1 MRGWV
6 CLGELLYS
14 YIGCLLVWVWLYVC
28 SAALL
33 LHEQLFVYVITIL
46 SLLIHTLFFTYFL
59 SWHYIGHLLYI
70 QFFHFPHLFAHAT
83 FLLPLQIVLSIELYF
98 YILFTTIYQNYT
110 KLVLLHH
117 ILLLLIL
124 RCDYF
129 TIPIFNFTTTQLL
142 TANLLNL
149 PDWPFL
155 HNIASITTGVV
166 GHRLEQYKIT
176 PTHAKDAT
184 IFGNEYMVQYF
195 PTRTSQLLKYWPV
208 HSFNPLQYRRMQLR
222 EWGND
227 WEQDL
232 FP

>member
-6 CLGELLYS
+6 CLGELLYI
-14 YIGCLLVWVWLYVC
+14 YIGCLLVWLYVC
-28 SAALL
+28 SAALF
-33 LHEQLFVYVITIL
+33 LHEQLFVYGIIIL
-46 SLLIHTLFFTYFL
+46 SLLNRLFFTYFL
-59 SWHYIGHLLYI
+59 FWHYIGHLLYI
-70 QFFHFPHLFAHAT
+70 QFFNFPHLFAL
-83 FLLPLQIVLSIELYF
+83 LLPLLIVLSIKLYF
-98 YILFTTIYQNYT
+98 YILFPTIYQNYT
-110 KLVLLHH
+110 KLILLHH

-129 TIPIFNFTTTQLL
+129 IIPIFNFTTTQLL

-155 HNIASITTGVV
+155 HHIASITTGVV

-176 PTHAKDAT
+176 PTHSKDAT
-184 IFGNEYMVQYF
+184 IFGDQYMFQYF

-208 HSFNPLQYRRMQLR
+208 HSFNPLQFRRMQLR